1 MRNVETAGENGMK
14 QYVITISRQFGS
26 MGRTIAKQMAEA
38 LDINFYDR
46 DIVEETAKRMGLP
59 VSMISAKEENANSIY
74 FKRQYPLG
82 MGVSN
87 MQDEIFSIQK
97 NIIEDLAKKE
107 SCIIVG
113 RCAESILAD
122 AENRFNIYIYAPY
135 EKRLKNCTEILKME
149 EKVARKMIR
158 EVDRSRELYHRRYCP
173 EYQDVFSNRDLMV
186 DSSRFGIEKTARIL
200 TGLARELFGE

>member
-1 MRNVETAGENGMK
+1 M

-26 MGRTIAKQMAEA
+26 MGRTIAKQMAEE
-38 LDINFYDR
+38 LDIPFYDR

-59 VSMISAKEENANSIY
+59 VSVISAKEENANSIY

-97 NIIEDLAKKE
+97 NIIEDMAKKE

-122 AENRFNIYIYAPY
+122 RDNRFNVYIYASY
-135 EKRLKNCTEILKME
+135 EKRLENCTKILKMD

-173 EYQDVFSNRDLMV
+173 EYVDAFSNRDLLI
-186 DSSRFGIEKTARIL
+186 DSGRFGIDQTAKIL
-200 TGLARELFGE
+200 VGLARDLYGA

>member
-1 MRNVETAGENGMK
+1 MK
-14 QYVITISRQFGS
+14 WAATEKYVITISRQFGS
-26 MGRTIAKQMAEA
+26 MGRTIARRMAEE
-38 LDINFYDR
+38 LGIEFYDR

-59 VSMISAKEENANSIY
+59 VSVISAKEENANSIY

-87 MQDEIFSIQK
+87 MQDEIFNIQK
-97 NIIEDLAKKE
+97 NIIEDLAKQE

-113 RCAESILAD
+113 RCADSILAD
-122 AENRFNIYIYAPY
+122 TPNRLSVYIYAPY
-135 EKRLKNCTEILKME
+135 EKRLKNCTQILKME

-173 EYQDVFSNRDLMV
+173 EYVDAFSNRDLLI
-186 DSSRFGIEKTARIL
+186 DSGRFGIEKTAQIL
-200 TGLARELFGE
+200 VDLVQDMYGV

>member
-1 MRNVETAGENGMK
+1 MPFLKKGQAGSAETTRRDRMK

-26 MGRTIAKQMAEA
+26 MGRTIAKQMAEE
-38 LDINFYDR
+38 LNIDFYDR

-59 VSMISAKEENANSIY
+59 VSTVSATEENANSKY

-87 MQDEIFSIQK
+87 MQDEIFSIQR

-122 AENRFNIYIYAPY
+122 VENRLNVYIYAPF
-135 EKRLKNCTEILKME
+135 ERRL
-149 EKVARKMIR
+149 
-158 EVDRSRELYHRRYCP
+158 
-173 EYQDVFSNRDLMV
+173 
-186 DSSRFGIEKTARIL
+186 
-200 TGLARELFGE
+200 

>member
-1 MRNVETAGENGMK
+1 ME

-26 MGRTIAKQMAEA
+26 MGRTIAKQMAEK
-38 LDINFYDR
+38 LGIEFYDR

-59 VSMISAKEENANSIY
+59 VSVISAKEENANSIY
-74 FKRQYPLG
+74 FRRQYPLG

-87 MQDEIFSIQK
+87 MQDEIFNIQK

-113 RCAESILAD
+113 RCADSILVD
-122 AENRFNIYIYAPY
+122 SKNRLSIYIYAPY
-135 EKRLKNCTEILKME
+135 ERRLQNCTEILKME
-149 EKVARKMIR
+149 EKTARKMIR

-173 EYQDVFSNRDLMV
+173 EYTDAFSNRDVLI
-186 DSSRFGIEKTARIL
+186 DSSRFGIEKTAEIL
-200 TGLARELFGE
+200 VKLVLDLYGGVLWTNE

>member
-1 MRNVETAGENGMK
+1 ME
-14 QYVITISRQFGS
+14 QYVVTVSRQFGS
-26 MGRTIAKQMAEA
+26 MGRTIAKQMAEK
-38 LDINFYDR
+38 LGIEFYDR

-59 VSMISAKEENANSIY
+59 VSVISQKEENANFIY

-122 AENRFNIYIYAPY
+122 WKNHLRVYIYAPY

-149 EKVARKMIR
+149 EKTARKMIR

-173 EYQDVFSNRDLMV
+173 EYTDAFSNRDLLI
-186 DSSRFGIEKTARIL
+186 DSSRFGIEKTAEIL
-200 TGLARELFGE
+200 VKLVLDLYGGVLWTNEQAD

>member
-1 MRNVETAGENGMK
+1 MR
-14 QYVITISRQFGS
+14 QYVVTISRQFGS
-26 MGRTIAKQMAEA
+26 MGRSIARLMAWE
-38 LDINFYDR
+38 LGVNFYDR

-59 VSMISAKEENANSIY
+59 VSVISAEEENANSIY

-82 MGVSN
+82 MGLSS

-113 RCAESILAD
+113 RCADSILAD
-122 AENRFNIYIYAPY
+122 VENRLSVYVYAPY
-135 EKRLKNCTEILKME
+135 EKRLANCTQVLKME

-173 EYQDVFSNRDLMV
+173 EYTDAFSNRDLLV
-186 DSSRFGIEKTARIL
+186 DSSRFGVEKTAGML
-200 TGLARELFGE
+200 TEIVLDLFVPGDEKER

>member
-1 MRNVETAGENGMK
+1 MK
-14 QYVITISRQFGS
+14 QYVLTISRQFGS
-26 MGRTIAKQMAEA
+26 MGRTIAKQMAEE
-38 LDINFYDR
+38 LNINFYDR

-59 VSMISAKEENANSIY
+59 VSTISATEENANSKY

-97 NIIEDLAKKE
+97 NIIEDMAKKE

-113 RCAESILAD
+113 RCAESILA
-122 AENRFNIYIYAPY
+122 EHSNRLNVYIYAPY
-135 EKRLKNCTEILKME
+135 EKRLENCTQILKME
-149 EKVARKMIR
+149 EKAARKMIR

-173 EYQDVFSNRDLMV
+173 EYKDVFSNRDLMV
-186 DSSRFGIEKTARIL
+186 DSSRFGIEKTAQIL
-200 TGLARELFGE
+200 VDLAREMFGE

>member
-1 MRNVETAGENGMK
+1 MK
-14 QYVITISRQFGS
+14 RYVVTISRQFGS
-26 MGRTIAKQMAEA
+26 MGRTIAQLMAWE
-38 LDINFYDR
+38 LGVNFYDR

-59 VSMISAKEENANSIY
+59 VSVISAEEENANSIY

-82 MGVSN
+82 MGLSN

-113 RCAESILAD
+113 RCADSILAD
-122 AENRFNIYIYAPY
+122 MENKLSVYIYAPY
-135 EKRLKNCTEILKME
+135 EKRLANCTQVLKME

-173 EYQDVFSNRDLMV
+173 EYTDAFSNRDLLV
-186 DSSRFGIEKTARIL
+186 DSSRFGIEKTA
-200 TGLARELFGE
+200 GMLAEIVLDFFVLGEEKGRRDGTA

>member
-1 MRNVETAGENGMK
+1 M

-26 MGRTIAKQMAEA
+26 MGRTIAKQMAEE
-38 LDINFYDR
+38 LEIPFYDR

-59 VSMISAKEENANSIY
+59 VSVISAKEENANSIY

-97 NIIEDLAKKE
+97 NIIEDMAKKE

-122 AENRFNIYIYAPY
+122 RDNRFNIYIYASY
-135 EKRLKNCTEILKME
+135 EKRMENCTKILKMD

-173 EYQDVFSNRDLMV
+173 EYVDAFSNRDLLI
-186 DSSRFGIEKTARIL
+186 DSGRFGIDQTAKIL
-200 TGLARELFGE
+200 VGLVRDLYGA

>member
-1 MRNVETAGENGMK
+1 MK

-26 MGRTIAKQMAEA
+26 MGRTIARRMAEE
-38 LDINFYDR
+38 LQIDFYDR

-59 VSMISAKEENANSIY
+59 VSTVSAREENAETKY

-122 AENRFNIYIYAPY
+122 FENRLNVYIYAPY
-135 EKRLKNCTEILKME
+135 EKRLKNCTDILKME

-173 EYQDVFSNRDLMV
+173 EYKDVFSNRDMMV

-200 TGLARELFGE
+200 AGLARDMFGEEERG

>member
-1 MRNVETAGENGMK
+1 MK

-26 MGRTIAKQMAEA
+26 MGRTIAKQMAGE

-59 VSMISAKEENANSIY
+59 VSMISAKEENAASIY

-122 AENRFNIYIYAPY
+122 CENRLNIYIYAPY

-200 TGLARELFGE
+200 VELARDLFAE

>member
-1 MRNVETAGENGMK
+1 M

-26 MGRTIAKQMAEA
+26 MGRTIAKQMAEE
-38 LDINFYDR
+38 LDIPFYDR

-59 VSMISAKEENANSIY
+59 VSVISAKEENANSIY

-97 NIIEDLAKKE
+97 NIIEDMAKKE

-122 AENRFNIYIYAPY
+122 RDNRFNVYIYASY
-135 EKRLKNCTEILKME
+135 EKRLENCTKILKMD

-173 EYQDVFSNRDLMV
+173 EYVDAFSNRDLLI
-186 DSSRFGIEKTARIL
+186 DSGRFGIDQTAKIL
-200 TGLARELFGE
+200 VELVRDLYGA